1 MPRRVTLIEL
11 SLAMHA
17 PASGAKQ
24 RAHPSRARKYTVQM
38 ILSFGPGPTSVNA
51 TALALAVCSGV
62 ALFGYATCAALRHD
76 RAENS
81 QRIAMLVGWLAQGAA
96 IIVDS
101 AGVFSSGSGARFG
114 FATALSATLW
124 LVVVVYGIESRFVPM
139 RGVRRTLALL
149 GMAAVALAWAF
160 PAEVRSVPTSR
171 WAPLHWILGI
181 ASYGLFGAAVLHAA
195 MLGSAERQ
203 LRGKGS
209 GVSAKLTGVPL
220 LSLERLTFRFVA
232 AGFCVL
238 SAALLLG
245 TWVASPW
252 RWDHKTVFSMLGWV
266 VFAAL
271 LAGRRVFG
279 WRGPLAT
286 RWLYAGAG
294 MLLLAYVGSRF
305 VLEVL
310 LHRSSAS

>member
-1 MPRRVTLIEL
+1 MRRC
-11 SLAMHA
+11 
-17 PASGAKQ
+17 
-24 RAHPSRARKYTVQM
+24 AHPVRARKYTVQM
-38 ILSFGPGPTSVNA
+38 ILSFGSDLANPGA
-51 TALALAVCSGV
+51 TALALAAASSI
-62 ALFGYATCAALRHD
+62 ALLGYAACAALRHD
-76 RAENS
+76 RAAHA
-81 QRIAMLVGWLAQGAA
+81 QRVAMLVGWLGQGAA
-96 IIVDS
+96 IVVDS
-101 AGVFSSGSGARFG
+101 AGLFSGDSGARFG

-160 PAEVRSVPTSR
+160 PAEIRSASLSR
-171 WAPLHWILGI
+171 WAPLHWVLGI

-195 MLGSAERQ
+195 MLGGVERQ
-203 LRGKGS
+203 LRGKIA
-209 GVSAKLTGVPL
+209 SAPVHITGVPL

-245 TWVASPW
+245 AWFASPW
-252 RWDHKTVFSMLGWV
+252 RWDHKTVFSLLGWV

-271 LAGRRVFG
+271 LAGRRMFG

-294 MLLLAYVGSRF
+294 LLLLAYVGSRF

-310 LHRSSAS
+310 LHRVPAS